1 MSLIKKFSEMVY
13 HKIDIDEW
21 EMNFL
26 SELEVFK
33 HAKTIEEKVRSIDQM
48 NELRGLYD
56 TMQALAS
63 IRHTIDTKDEYYDE
77 QESYFNKIGP
87 KYEGAISLYYKAL
100 VYDDLKEALE
110 AYYGSHLFNLA
121 KIRLKTF
128 DLIIL
133 EDLEIENN
141 LASDYTKLRADVKI
155 NFDGKELNISQM
167 GPYLEVV
174 DRPSRKAAYEA
185 LEAAYQEK
193 EHAFDAL
200 YHQLVQVRHR
210 IAQKLGFESFT
221 ELGYARLARTDY
233 GPKDVQIFRDS
244 VYETL
249 VPRLAHLYEKQK
261 QRLGLDNLLYFDL
274 GLGYLSGN
282 PTPKG
287 GSQWLLDQG
296 KAMYQEL
303 SPQTATFISDMI
315 DGEWMD
321 LDAKPGKA
329 GGGYCSYVPNYRAPF
344 IFSNFNGTMGDVD
357 VLTHEAG
364 HAFQVYQ
371 SRDFAVPEYLWPT
384 LEACEIHSMSME
396 FLTYPFMH
404 KFFKEDTTKYFFSH
418 MSSAIMFI
426 PYGVLVDEFQHWVY
440 QNPFAEPAQRKA
452 QWRQLEKKYQ
462 PHIDYDGH
470 EFLESGTFWYRQG
483 HIFNDPFYYIDYTL
497 AAVCAFQFW
506 EKSQKDPIAAL
517 KTYAELCQLGG
528 SLPFTQLVDRAG
540 LMQPFKKG
548 SLENT
553 VEAVITYLDSIDDTQ
568 F

>member
-1 MSLIKKFSEMVY
+1 MTMITKFSEMVY
-13 HKIDIDEW
+13 EKIDITEW
-21 EMNFL
+21 EISFL
-26 SELEVFK
+26 TELNTFK
-33 HAKTIEEKVRSIDQM
+33 LATTIEDKIQAVDKM
-48 NELRGLYD
+48 NGLRATYD
-56 TMQALAS
+56 TMQSLAS
-63 IRHTIDTKDEYYDE
+63 IRHTIDTKDEFYDE

-87 KYEGAISLYYKAL
+87 KYEGAISLYYQAL
-100 VYDDLKEALE
+100 VEDGLKEGLE
-110 AYYGSHLFNLA
+110 AHYGAHLFNLA

-128 DLIIL
+128 NIIIL
-133 EDLEIENN
+133 EDLELENN
-141 LASDYTKLRADVKI
+141 LSSQYTKLRADVKI
-155 NFDGKELNISQM
+155 QFDGKVLNISQM

-174 DRPSRKAAYEA
+174 DRTSRKSAHEA

-193 EHAFDAL
+193 EEAFDAL
-200 YHQLVQVRHR
+200 YHELVQVRHR
-210 IAQKLGFESFT
+210 IAQKLGFDNFT

-233 GPKDVQIFRDS
+233 GPNDVKVFRDS

-249 VPRLAHLYEKQK
+249 VPKLAHLYEKQK
-261 QRLGLDNLLYFDL
+261 KRLGLETLAYYDL

-282 PTPKG
+282 PVPKG
-287 GSQWLLDQG
+287 DSQWLLDQG
-296 KAMYQEL
+296 KAMYQSL
-303 SPQTATFISDMI
+303 SPQTSVFISDMLK
-315 DGEWMD
+315 GEWMD

-329 GGGYCSYVPNYRAPF
+329 GGGYCNYIPNYRAPF

-404 KFFKEDTTKYFFSH
+404 LFFKEDTTKYFFSH

-440 QNPFAEPAQRKA
+440 ENPNAEPAMRKSK
-452 QWRQLEKKYQ
+452 WRELEKKYQ
-462 PHIDYDGH
+462 PHLNYEGH
-470 EFLESGTFWYRQG
+470 EFLESGTYWYRQG

-506 EKSQKDPIAAL
+506 EKSQKNPEATL
-517 KTYAELCQLGG
+517 VTYSELCQLGG

-548 SLENT
+548 SLEST
-553 VEAVITYLDSIDDTQ
+553 VEAVVTYLDAIDDTV